1 MYVISTYDPDS
12 FAARTQ
18 LDTWWH
24 LCPLRSRVS
33 RQLSLRRPSRFSVAF
48 SPFLTIRAIVAPW
61 PPWRMCGVHTI
72 HPRGRFLIA
81 SMGIPSRFAR
91 TSIVLG
97 LIRANHWFDF
107 ANLNPERPDARSNA
121 NGRVV
126 RGLRRRRAV
135 VGTWR
140 RGWSAGAL
148 LDRYKGRVGAVTAVR
163 RHWTRQAEHGVP
175 Y

>member
-1 MYVISTYDPDS
+1 MTHHPP
-12 FAARTQ
+12 ART
-18 LDTWWH
+18 LSD
-24 LCPLRSRVS
+24 RV
-33 RQLSLRRPSRFSVAF
+33 RRA
-48 SPFLTIRAIVAPW
+48 
-61 PPWRMCGVHTI
+61 
-72 HPRGRFLIA
+72 
-81 SMGIPSRFAR
+81 GIPS
-91 TSIVLG
+91 SDVG

-140 RGWSAGAL
+140 RGRSAGAL

>member
-1 MYVISTYDPDS
+1 MAPLSSALASFTSIKPPTAFTLQCRVFAVFDDPSD
-12 FAARTQ
+12 
-18 LDTWWH
+18 
-24 LCPLRSRVS
+24 
-33 RQLSLRRPSRFSVAF
+33 RRPVA
-48 SPFLTIRAIVAPW
+48 AVADV
-61 PPWRMCGVHTI
+61 CGVHTI

-163 RHWTRQAEHGVP
+163 RHWTRQAEHGVCTAYRTKANSRP
-175 Y
+175 

>member
-1 MYVISTYDPDS
+1 M
-12 FAARTQ
+12 AAVA
-18 LDTWWH
+18 DV
-24 LCPLRSRVS
+24 RSAPSARADACSDRV
-33 RQLSLRRPSRFSVAF
+33 
-48 SPFLTIRAIVAPW
+48 
-61 PPWRMCGVHTI
+61 
-72 HPRGRFLIA
+72 
-81 SMGIPSRFAR
+81 MGIPSSDVGYNKRNESESLVRFR
-91 TSIVLG
+91 K
-97 LIRANHWFDF
+97 FDD
-107 ANLNPERPDARSNA
+107 PERPDARSNA